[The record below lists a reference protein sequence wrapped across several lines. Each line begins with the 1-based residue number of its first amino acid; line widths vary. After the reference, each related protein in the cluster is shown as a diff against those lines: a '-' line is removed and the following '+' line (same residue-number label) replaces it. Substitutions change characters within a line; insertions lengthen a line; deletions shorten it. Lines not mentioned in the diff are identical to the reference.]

1 VADHYSEARLAQVRA
16 HGKLGSADM
25 FETLDAKLTG
35 LPDHRIVGLEAWT
48 EQIISADESLA
59 ATVVILPSVPGIGR
73 LRAPC

>member
-1 VADHYSEARLAQVRA
+1 
-16 HGKLGSADM
+16 M

-35 LPDHRIVGLEAWT
+35 LPDHRIVGLEARI